1 MGCVICGH
9 DQFKTIVEEDGFKY
23 GMCKR
28 CNHVQQE
35 VILSPEEYLE
45 LPYDSQWHNYDTHS
59 RNRAQYIYEFIN
71 GGFLAYWTWT
81 PTICDVGCGWGGPL
95 KYMKEWFRS
104 PEAFGITPNID
115 NKTTEWNKDLNI
127 EYTDFETHEVTKK
140 YDLVTMVHTLE
151 HMVDPRK
158 CLDKIRQLVSSNGL
172 VYIEVPSFDWASV
185 RTDPW
190 YTPVHVS
197 YFSKKILQ
205 KIVEEAGLEIVK
217 IKESKYWGN
226 IKVLARPVD
235 SQPVRRY
242 INRRS
247 ILLWKLK
254 KVLIHPLYR
263 LLHKI
268 KKVSPN
274 D

>member
-28 CNHVQQE
+28 CRHTQQE
-35 VILSPEEYLE
+35 VILPPEEYLE
-45 LPYDSQWHNYDTHS
+45 LPYDSQWHDYDTHS
-59 RNRAQYIYEFIN
+59 RNRAQYIYDFV
-71 GGFLAYWTWT
+71 GHGSVS
-81 PTICDVGCGWGGPL
+81 ICDVGCGWGGPL
-95 KYMKEWFRS
+95 KYMKELFRS
-104 PEAFGITPNID
+104 TDVLGITPDID

-127 EYTDFETHEVTKK
+127 EYTDFATYEVTKK

-158 CLDKIRQLVSSNGL
+158 SLDKIRQLVSSDGL
-172 VYIEVPSFDWASV
+172 VYIEVPSFDWVSV
-185 RTDPW
+185 RTNPW
-190 YTPVHVS
+190 YMPVHVS

-205 KIVEEAGLEIVK
+205 KMVEGAGFEIIK
-217 IKESKYWGN
+217 IKESRYWGN
-226 IKVLARPVD
+226 IKILATPVD
-235 SQPVRRY
+235 NRPIYRY
-242 INRRS
+242 NNRRS

-268 KKVSPN
+268 RKVSPN